1 MNTFLNK
8 RVSARQ
14 IPVHTMENQKTSINI
29 RIRKIFQLCFE
40 ILLRFCNLDSKM
52 HRIAFT
58 NLHSGFSGQFHYTKV
73 STG

>member
-29 RIRKIFQLCFE
+29 IIRKIFNFVLKYY
-40 ILLRFCNLDSKM
+40 LDFVTWIQ
-52 HRIAFT
+52 RCT
-58 NLHSGFSGQFHYTKV
+58 E
-73 STG
+73 